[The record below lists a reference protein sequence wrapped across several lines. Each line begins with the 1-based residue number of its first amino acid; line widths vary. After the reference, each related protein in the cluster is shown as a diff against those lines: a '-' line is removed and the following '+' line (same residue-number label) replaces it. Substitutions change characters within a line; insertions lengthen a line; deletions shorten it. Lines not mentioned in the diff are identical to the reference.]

1 MQHDPKG
8 QEALDR
14 LAFDFFREFARCEY
28 SLKVA
33 GFLREKPYL
42 SADWHAFADA
52 VKHVFN
58 SPPSERVKGAIN
70 YYLEN
75 PPKKQIVRNGLLDW
89 SEANPYSKNQA
100 ELVLRLVGQT
110 RNNLF
115 HGGKFN
121 NHWFAPQRSE
131 KLLKNGLIILRA
143 VIKEHPKV
151 REAYDGRA
159 SLSA

>member
-1 MQHDPKG
+1 MQYQKR

-33 GFLREKPYL
+33 GFLKEKPYL
-42 SADWHAFADA
+42 SADWRAFASE
-52 VKHVFN
+52 VEHVFN
-58 SPPSERVKGAIN
+58 SPLSERVKCAID

-89 SEANPYSKNQA
+89 SEANPRSKNQA

-121 NHWFAPQRSE
+121 KNWFEPQRSE
-131 KLLKNGLIILRA
+131 ALMTHALIILRA
-143 VIKEHPKV
+143 AVDANPQVKK
-151 REAYDGRA
+151 AYTDGKGLV
-159 SLSA
+159 S